1 MHVCP
6 WCSTALSPAGAPKCP
21 EDKVRTLSLVF
32 SESDLVA
39 TSHCVRPHF
48 SHPPTH
54 TTLTPNMYI
63 PHIHTH
69 VHSIIHHTHAHTPDI
84 PPVHAPHNMHTSH
97 SPLTPHMCAHRF
109 SHKGC
114 LFTKHALPE
123 EVSQLLGTQPGVL
136 FLAFS
141 ELKFSQCCMTQLTR
155 QPFLDTSSGPCPV
168 RGSGPLVLCGALF
181 SARL

>member
-1 MHVCP
+1 MSLKCLEKTCLIWVAVSVIFHLIPTPGSLRLCLSQPWVSFSTCLASPVIVASELVPCLWPGLLQSPRSPQRGFPTMHVCP

-39 TSHCVRPHF
+39 TSHCVLPHF

-69 VHSIIHHTHAHTPDI
+69 VHSIIHHTHAHTYSCKTKLLCSSSSLKKCMILI
-84 PPVHAPHNMHTSH
+84 PHLS
-97 SPLTPHMCAHRF
+97 F
-109 SHKGC
+109 S
-114 LFTKHALPE
+114 
-123 EVSQLLGTQPGVL
+123 
-136 FLAFS
+136 
-141 ELKFSQCCMTQLTR
+141 
-155 QPFLDTSSGPCPV
+155 
-168 RGSGPLVLCGALF
+168 
-181 SARL
+181 